1 MPTKEITCD
10 PNAVFRSI
18 DGTCNNLRNPSF
30 GAINTQF
37 NRLLAADYGDG
48 ISTLRRG
55 VYGQELPNAR
65 DVSRMVHGSN
75 ADRSNPN
82 STQLSHLAMNFG
94 QFMDHDTT
102 LAAFENLNC
111 EPPTQDPECI
121 NIEIPKD
128 DATFRKRGV
137 DFIEMERDAHI
148 KRTSFCKL
156 VPREHTN
163 TITAFIDA
171 SNVYGST
178 KKLADSLRAKNGLL
192 KDLPHPDGM
201 GLASLLPPQ
210 PEESE
215 EFCPSLDRNRPC
227 FLSGDIRNNE
237 NQGRNTRCNVK
248 ALLSTLFIPT
258 LTERVEDFAHSY
270 PLLSTPLLLLAC
282 RRGVPLYKLYL
293 WVGHQSV
300 WHMTFFILKVTATFN
315 HRDVFRLCF
324 FPSETRVC
332 HLSLENTGSGLN

>member
-1 MPTKEITCD
+1 MLCKRRIVAEGLDVNDVPATEITCD
-10 PNAVFRSI
+10 PNSIFRTI

-37 NRLLAADYGDG
+37 NRLIPADYGDG
-48 ISTLRRG
+48 ISTLRRAECG
-55 VYGQELPNAR
+55 RKLPNAR

-75 ADRSNPN
+75 ADRANPN

-102 LAAFENLNC
+102 LAAIKDLNC

-137 DFIEMERDAHI
+137 DFIEMERDAPV
-148 KRTSFCKL
+148 KPTSFCKL
-156 VPREHTN
+156 AAREHTN

-178 KKLADSLRAKNGLL
+178 EELAKSLRAENGLL

-201 GLASLLPPQ
+201 GLANLLPPQ
-210 PEESE
+210 PEDSE
-215 EFCPSLDRNRPC
+215 EFCPSLDPIRPC

-237 NQGRNTRCNVK
+237 NQGRNARCNVT
-248 ALLSTLFIPT
+248 ALL
-258 LTERVEDFAHSY
+258 
-270 PLLSTPLLLLAC
+270 
-282 RRGVPLYKLYL
+282 
-293 WVGHQSV
+293 
-300 WHMTFFILKVTATFN
+300 
-315 HRDVFRLCF
+315 
-324 FPSETRVC
+324 
-332 HLSLENTGSGLN
+332 